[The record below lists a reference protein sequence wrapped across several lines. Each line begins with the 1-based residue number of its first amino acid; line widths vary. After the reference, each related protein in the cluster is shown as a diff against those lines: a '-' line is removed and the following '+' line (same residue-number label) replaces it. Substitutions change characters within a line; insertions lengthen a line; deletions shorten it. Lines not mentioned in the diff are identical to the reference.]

1 MLRFVSAGESH
12 GKCLAG
18 IIEGLPAG
26 LSIDLG
32 YIDSQLRRRQSG
44 YGRGARMRLEQD
56 RIEFTSG
63 VRHGKTIGSPISFLI
78 ANKDW
83 DNWQIAMSPDPVPE
97 GSDVRALTR
106 PRPGHVDLAGALKF
120 QTHDLRDVL
129 ERASA
134 RETAVRVAAGAICRL
149 LLRHFHIE
157 VGSHVLAIG
166 KEHVAAT
173 FLELSSKQ
181 ILQIDPE
188 SAVRC
193 ADPEAER
200 RMTAAVDQARKAGD
214 TLGGIV
220 EVAATG
226 VPAGLGSHTQ
236 WDRRLDGL
244 LGQALMSIP
253 AAKAVEIGSG
263 VWAAQACGSEV
274 HDAIFYDGSSHRFCR
289 ETNRA
294 GGIEAGI
301 SNGSDIRVRVYMK
314 PIPTL
319 RKPLKSVDL
328 KTKEAVQASYERSDI
343 CVVPAAGVVAEAMLS
358 LVLARAF
365 LEKFG
370 GDSLGEVE
378 ANFANYQRLLD
389 QF

>member
-1 MLRFVSAGESH
+1 
-12 GKCLAG
+12 
-18 IIEGLPAG
+18 
-26 LSIDLG
+26 
-32 YIDSQLRRRQSG
+32 
-44 YGRGARMRLEQD
+44 
-56 RIEFTSG
+56 
-63 VRHGKTIGSPISFLI
+63 
-78 ANKDW
+78 
-83 DNWQIAMSPDPVPE
+83 
-97 GSDVRALTR
+97 
-106 PRPGHVDLAGALKF
+106 
-120 QTHDLRDVL
+120 
-129 ERASA
+129 
-134 RETAVRVAAGAICRL
+134 
-149 LLRHFHIE
+149 